1 MKSKILLFLL
11 FFSFIL
17 MNAETQTRY
26 YNGTITKDKVI
37 EKLERYF
44 DFLKS
49 KNIKLQKSEVKSKYD
64 FKVSFDYTINENS
77 SVLSSVLYKID
88 DDRITITLEKCALFR
103 KKEKDISML
112 SKNAEHIGLRNIYSG
127 QAFTYFDMPFTH
139 MNIEKNINLSKTQT
153 LWYQKTKPDYEL
165 SIAYDPKSKGI
176 CISGDCNNGFGKMN
190 LGKGEMYYGYFSD
203 GKMNGVGLISKKG
216 AYFLFSEF
224 KNNLPNSFVFELNQN
239 ITFTGTAIN
248 GKINGNGFSFKTDD
262 KVTKGG
268 FFSDNNILI
277 EHPFTKNTQKQKVGC
292 YQGDCNNMLSLYKF
306 FDGSVF
312 TGFFKDKKPDL
323 GIMVYNNGDASYG
336 NMKNMKMNGVNMYE
350 YNTVKEIYFG
360 NFTENKHDGNFLIIK
375 QKENKVYG
383 MTFKNGT
390 KISQTQGISL

>member
-64 FKVSFDYTINENS
+64 FKVSFDYPINENS

-165 SIAYDPKSKGI
+165 SISYDPKSKGI

-190 LGKGEMYYGYFSD
+190 LGKGEIYYGYFSE
-203 GKMNGVGLISKKG
+203 GKMNGIGLISRTG
-216 AYFLFSEF
+216 FYFLFSEF
-224 KNNLPNSFVFELNQN
+224 KNNISNGFVLELKSD
-239 ITFTGTAIN
+239 ITFIGTTTK
-248 GKINGNGFSFKTDD
+248 GKINGNGFSLADGNKM
-262 KVTKGG
+262 KGG
-268 FFSDNNILI
+268 FYSDNALWV
-277 EHPFTKNTQKQKVGC
+277 EHPFAQNAITKKGGC
-292 YQGDCNNMLSLYKF
+292 YRGDCKNMLSLYKYM
-306 FDGSVF
+306 DGSIF
-312 TGFFKDKKPDL
+312 TGFFANEKPSL
-323 GIMVYNNGDASYG
+323 GTMLYYTGDNSYG